1 MLFLGG
7 ICFLSYNKNKFARKN
22 PDWENFDKTMKEK
35 VYIELQQIRKK
46 HEETESEKSE
56 MTDKAYENE
65 VEDSDVA
72 DKIQENEVEESES
85 VHGGNNITDIRR
97 RIL

>member
-35 VYIELQQIRKK
+35 VYVELQTIQQKNK
-46 HEETESEKSE
+46 DSERS
-56 MTDKAYENE
+56 
-65 VEDSDVA
+65 
-72 DKIQENEVEESES
+72 
-85 VHGGNNITDIRR
+85 
-97 RIL
+97 